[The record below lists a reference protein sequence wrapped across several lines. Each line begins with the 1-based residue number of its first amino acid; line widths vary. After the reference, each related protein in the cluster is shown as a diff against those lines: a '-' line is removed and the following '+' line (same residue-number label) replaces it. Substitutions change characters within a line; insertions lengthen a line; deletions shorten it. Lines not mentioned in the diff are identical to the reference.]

1 MDEFAEIG
9 LGSVVAGG
17 VVSFLGMATLGTA
30 LIPVGVGLLAF
41 GLYKSYASK
50 SKAKK

>member
-9 LGSVVAGG
+9 LGSVVVGG

-30 LIPVGVGLLAF
+30 LIPVGIALVGY
-41 GLYKSYASK
+41 GLYSSNK